1 MVFKARGPKNKIIRP
16 LGLIILFETI
26 KNRNV
31 FYFGMHIAQMVFFI
45 FAVLPA
51 PYFKLLK
58 IFVVKVFMK
67 YTSEGHLGPNH
78 LLVTI
83 E

>member
-31 FYFGMHIAQMVFFI
+31 LVCTLHKCFLFI
-45 FAVLPA
+45 FAVLTA

-58 IFVVKVFMK
+58 ICVVKVFMK